1 MIQLFWLLIGTALTS
16 ATGLNDVTWVYR
28 AVAEPLADGTPGVEE
43 AWKPVHRDEYPY
55 NPGKNSGFSLV
66 RQRMTE
72 GMPHPFAS
80 NADSELLRAQDW
92 ELATV
97 FLSSK
102 PATPGIEIHF
112 QRLSP
117 FSEIYLNG
125 ILIGRTSHALKTDEW
140 NGLVGPWI
148 FPIGQALREGRNELL
163 IRLLAVEPEAVRRHA
178 ALTRNLPDGPAVTV
192 RVPRAWLG
200 TEVAPAVPGCE
211 VILGGIMTPTLGGA
225 LRNKGRLNQGGQT
238 FAELTLES
246 FLPQTFKAEVRDS
259 SKNSPLLD
267 QGEVTQTSGVT
278 ETGRIEIRPGMQK
291 IIRRLAQAPEANWK
305 LGQVNTLEDLGRN
318 FNSLTLNLI
327 PEDIEKDLGF
337 SLSIELPHFR
347 RTTKLDPGNAT
358 RPAALMTPSGRVA
371 IRGITLVPTD
381 LALPNREVNQAAY
394 IRRAADAGFNLVR
407 YWGGAGYP
415 SAEVLQACDLA
426 GIALWVELP
435 FVRGL
440 FPGDETFANAAGEE
454 VDSALRLLQ
463 NHPCVVAVS
472 GSSETA
478 AYRTLE
484 QAPGL
489 RHARETQE
497 VVAEQ
502 VRLFD
507 ERLRTLVM
515 RRLPDVTYLP
525 YGETLGSGDM
535 TLRMFASAPSPA
547 TASKWKLGNGL
558 RWAAGREELELG
570 RRLGQEGLN
579 PADVGAL
586 AFASRW
592 LQAEDL
598 RNQLDRLRLK
608 GPEHGAVLWHFNDA
622 WPGTTQSLIDVEG
635 VDKPAFFVARRG
647 LSPEGVRL
655 SFEGASAQA
664 QSLGKALDLS
674 LRLLDAAGQ
683 PLQVHQGPGP
693 LKGTFPPGAVYAVA
707 ENGPHR
713 IIRPLPWAYRLED
726 PKLKESNYS
735 IEGDKNPSLGFLS
748 TLTIHAKGVVIGL
761 CLEPTQVSASAQD
774 GLVDMLPGER
784 HDIRV
789 QLPPGT
795 TDWRQAFKARS
806 WHDLQGP

>member
-1 MIQLFWLLIGTALTS
+1 MQLVWLLLGVSLASAASLTE
-16 ATGLNDVTWVYR
+16 ATWVYR

-43 AWKPVHRDEYPY
+43 AWKPVHRDEYPF
-55 NPGKNSGFSLV
+55 NTERNSGFSLV

-72 GMPHPFAS
+72 GMPHPFESTAES
-80 NADSELLRAQDW
+80 DDLLTQDW

-97 FLSSK
+97 FVSAKKGS
-102 PATPGIEIHF
+102 PGMELHF

-117 FSEIYLNG
+117 LAEVYLNG
-125 ILIGRTSHALKTDEW
+125 ILIGRTPHALKLDEW
-140 NGLVGPWI
+140 NGRVGPWV
-148 FPIGQALREGRNELL
+148 FPIGQALREGRNDLL
-163 IRLLAVEPEAVRRHA
+163 IRLFAIQPEATRRHA
-178 ALTRNLPDGPAVTV
+178 ALTRNLPDGPAVTM

-200 TEVAPAVPGCE
+200 TEVAPPVSGCE
-211 VILGGIMTPTLGGA
+211 VIIGGIRSATFGGTPRST
-225 LRNKGRLNQGGQT
+225 GRLNQGGQI
-238 FAELTLES
+238 FAEVTIES
-246 FLPQTFKAEVRDS
+246 FLPQPFKAEVRDS
-259 SKNSPLLD
+259 GTTPPLLD
-267 QGEVTQTSGVT
+267 QGETRTATGTT
-278 ETGRIEIRPGMQK
+278 EAGRMEIRPGIQK
-291 IIRRLAQAPEANWK
+291 IIRRLAEAPEAKWK
-305 LGQVNTLEDLGRN
+305 LGATHSPEDLSQN
-318 FNSLTLNLI
+318 FSNLTINASA
-327 PEDIEKDLGF
+327 EDVDKGVGF
-337 SLSIELPHFR
+337 SLSVDLPHFR
-347 RTTKLDPGNAT
+347 RTTKLDSGSPT
-358 RPAALMTPSGRVA
+358 RPAALVTPAGRVA

-381 LALPNREVNQAAY
+381 LALPNREVNQAAF

-407 YWGGAGYP
+407 YWGGGGYP
-415 SAEVLQACDLA
+415 SAEVLEACDLA
-426 GIALWVELP
+426 GVALWVELP

-440 FPGDETFANAAGEE
+440 FPGDESFANAAGEE

-463 NHPCVVAVS
+463 LHPCVVAVS

-478 AYRTLE
+478 PYRNAERAL
-484 QAPGL
+484 GL

-535 TLRMFASAPSPA
+535 TIRLLASAPSPA
-547 TASKWKLGNGL
+547 TVTKWKLGNGL
-558 RWAAGREELELG
+558 RWAVGRQELDLG
-570 RRLGQEGLN
+570 RRLGQQGLN
-579 PADVGAL
+579 PTDDDGL

-598 RNQLDRLRLK
+598 RNQLDRLRSK
-608 GPEHGAVLWHFNDA
+608 GPEHGAILWHFNDA
-622 WPGTTQSLIDVEG
+622 WPGTTHSLIDADG

-647 LSPEGVRL
+647 LSPDGIRL
-655 SFEGASAQA
+655 SFEGATAQA
-664 QSLGKALDLS
+664 QSLGKELDLS

-713 IIRPLPWAYRLED
+713 IIRPLPWAYRPED
-726 PKLKESNYS
+726 PKLKESNYT

-789 QLPPGT
+789 QLPPGA